1 LARAPVAGTCPRSIE
16 NLMREA
22 TPSEATKLGPE
33 DGYDAYAAPVFGAS
47 FSRLFGAL
55 HVDLGR
61 DHRSSV
67 FLAGSGRSG
76 TTWVSEIVN
85 HRNEFRLL
93 FEPFHPGRV
102 GICKNFRRKQYLR
115 PDDRREE
122 YLEAASKI
130 LAGKIRSPWTDRFN
144 RKFVAR
150 RRLIKDIRA
159 NLLLCWMRE
168 NFPGMPTILLFRHPC
183 AVAASRI
190 ALGWRDTLLE
200 TMEQEELVEDF
211 LGPVEAEVRAA
222 RDVFER
228 HVFSWCIENY
238 VPLRQ
243 FGPEEIHLAFYEN
256 FVVHPED
263 EIRRLFAFLGE
274 DYDGR
279 VYGPL
284 RRPSP
289 LSRKREYPSVDA
301 WRRFVTDSQLQRT
314 LKVLEL
320 FGLDSV
326 YGEGAMPDPSGARAL
341 MDGTKG

>member
-1 LARAPVAGTCPRSIE
+1 LSI
-16 NLMREA
+16 R
-22 TPSEATKLGPE
+22 KLRPE
-33 DGYDAYAAPVFGAS
+33 DGYDSYMGPVIGAS
-47 FSRLFGAL
+47 FSRLFGAF
-55 HVDLGR
+55 HVDLDQ

-76 TTWVSEIVN
+76 TTWVSGIIN
-85 HRNEFRLL
+85 HHNGFRLV

-115 PDDRREE
+115 PDDPREE
-122 YLEAASKI
+122 YLEAARRV
-130 LAGKIRSPWTDRFN
+130 LAGKIRSSWTDRFN

-159 NLLLCWMRE
+159 NLLLGWMRE
-168 NFPGMPTILLFRHPC
+168 NFPGMPMILLLRHPC
-183 AVAASRI
+183 AVTASRL
-190 ALGWRDTLLE
+190 ALGWRDNLSE
-200 TMEQEELVEDF
+200 MMEQKELVEDF
-211 LGPVEAEVRAA
+211 LGPVEAEIRAA
-222 RDVFER
+222 RDIFER
-228 HVFSWCIENY
+228 HIFSWCIENY

-279 VYGPL
+279 VYSLL

-289 LSRKREYPSVDA
+289 LSRKRECPSVDA
-301 WRRFVTDSQLQRT
+301 WRRFVTDSQLGRT
-314 LKVLEL
+314 VEVLGL

-326 YGEGAMPDPSGARAL
+326 YGERAMPDPSGARAL
-341 MDGTKG
+341 MNGIRG

>member
-1 LARAPVAGTCPRSIE
+1 
-16 NLMREA
+16 M
-22 TPSEATKLGPE
+22 
-33 DGYDAYAAPVFGAS
+33 
-47 FSRLFGAL
+47 
-55 HVDLGR
+55 
-61 DHRSSV
+61 
-67 FLAGSGRSG
+67 
-76 TTWVSEIVN
+76 SEIIN
-85 HRNEFRLL
+85 HRNGFRLL

-122 YLEAASKI
+122 YLQAARKI

-159 NLLLCWMRE
+159 NLLLGWMRE
-168 NFPGMPTILLFRHPC
+168 TFPGMPMILLFRHPC

-190 ALGWRDTLLE
+190 ALGWRDTLSK

-211 LGPVEAEVRAA
+211 LGPVEAEIKAA
-222 RDVFER
+222 RDAFER
-228 HVFSWCIENY
+228 HLFSWCIENY

-274 DYDGR
+274 DFDGR

-289 LSRKREYPSVDA
+289 LSRKRESPSVDA
-301 WRRFVTDSQLQRT
+301 WRRFVTDSQLERT
-314 LKVLEL
+314 VEVLGI

-326 YGEGAMPDPSGARAL
+326 YGEGAMPDPSGARSL
-341 MDGTKG
+341 MDGVKG